1 MAQYEE
7 RIPHPGNQQ
16 WKRQTTTVPVADEEN
31 NAEYLNGNGFPWE
44 EAIEIAAWAT
54 FATEGS
60 EYEQDTLPNVHIYI
74 I

>member
-1 MAQYEE
+1 MKSEYLTLV
-7 RIPHPGNQQ
+7 INIGN
-16 WKRQTTTVPVADEEN
+16 ANHYCSCGDEEN
-31 NAEYLNGNGFPWE
+31 NAEYLNGIGFPWE

-60 EYEQDTLPNVHIYI
+60 EYEQDTLRNVHIYI